1 MATANLG
8 WTLPVARTDT
18 TALAPQDIASVD
30 VFDDLGDGKGAQLIG
45 SASGAATSFATPV
58 LSVGTHR
65 FTVVVNDT
73 TGHKSAPSNVAQLTV
88 PATLAAPNAVSDL
101 SATLVP

>member
-1 MATANLG
+1 MATATLS

-18 TALAPQDIASVD
+18 TALDPADIASVD
-30 VFDDLGDGKGAQLIG
+30 VFDDLGDGNGAVSIG
-45 SASGAATSFATPV
+45 SVAGAATGFSTPV

-73 TGHKSAPSNVAQLTV
+73 TGHKSAPSNVAVLDV
-88 PATLAAPNAVSDL
+88 PATLASPNAVTDL
-101 SATLVP
+101 SATLVS